1 MTREPEKTPLAA
13 YSLESLSNV
22 IEAAGLERWRAGQ
35 IFEWFYKKGARSF
48 EAMKNISAPVAAF
61 LNSRFTP
68 LSSGVAAAHDAG
80 DGAVKLDIVL
90 DDNVSIEAV
99 VIETARRVTLCVSSQ
114 AGCPLECAFCATG
127 QAGFERNL
135 EAHEIVEQALHASGT
150 VEPGRR
156 ISHVVFMGMGEPCLN
171 IDAVFDAIRTLNA
184 PHAFGIGAR
193 RITVSTL
200 GYPACVDRIAEFPM
214 EVGLAISLHAAT
226 DELRRK
232 LMPHAK
238 ADLEETIAGGRRYFA
253 KTGREVT
260 YEYVLLAGVNDS
272 ERDAA
277 ALARA
282 LSGERAF
289 VNLIPYNE
297 VEGLDFR
304 RPSERKAAGFKRAL
318 ETRGINV
325 EVRDSRGRGA
335 KAACGQLRFQ
345 KQVTPAEKRV
355 AAVPG
360 KSKRR

>member
-1 MTREPEKTPLAA
+1 LTRVLEKTPLAA

-22 IEAAGLERWRAGQ
+22 IEAAGFERWRAGQ

-48 EAMKNISAPVAAF
+48 EAMKNISAPVQKF
-61 LNSRFTP
+61 LNSRFVP

-90 DDNVSIEAV
+90 HDNLSIEAV
-99 VIETARRVTLCVSSQ
+99 IIETARRVTLCVSSQ
-114 AGCPLECAFCATG
+114 VGCPLGCAFCATG

-135 EAHEIVEQALHASGT
+135 EAHEIVEQALHASAIFK
-150 VEPGRR
+150 PGRR

-171 IDAVFDAIRTLNA
+171 IDAVFDAIRNLNA
-184 PHAFGIGAR
+184 PNAFNIGAR
-193 RITVSTL
+193 KITISTL
-200 GYPACVDRIAEFPM
+200 GYPRCIDLIAEFPM

-232 LMPHAK
+232 LVPCVK
-238 ADLEETIAGGRRYFA
+238 ADLKETIAAGRRYFT

-318 ETRGINV
+318 ESRGINV

-335 KAACGQLRFQ
+335 KAACGQLRFERQ
-345 KQVTPAEKRV
+345 GKPAEKRV
-355 AAVPG
+355 PALPG